1 VINLQTAKALM
12 RKYAVSIGKNSTSH
26 ADVACASPTACPC
39 SDIAR
44 GRRQMIVKLA
54 QPSNMLESCHAQER
68 VTIRLSSCSGELVQI
83 LLRNHV
89 FHYPTASRRLLYP
102 AARLDSHQA

>member
-1 VINLQTAKALM
+1 M
-12 RKYAVSIGKNSTSH
+12 
-26 ADVACASPTACPC
+26 
-39 SDIAR
+39 AR

-83 LLRNHV
+83 LLRH
-89 FHYPTASRRLLYP
+89 FQYPTASRRLLYP
-102 AARLDSHQA
+102 AARLEFIGNYASSDQDLRRTPVT